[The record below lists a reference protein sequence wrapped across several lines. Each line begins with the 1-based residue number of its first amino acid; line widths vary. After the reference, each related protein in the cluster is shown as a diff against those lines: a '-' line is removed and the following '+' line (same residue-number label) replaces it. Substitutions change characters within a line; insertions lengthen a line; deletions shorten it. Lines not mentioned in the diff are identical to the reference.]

1 MEIELADKEN
11 FESVIAL
18 LTASFVNDPVCRYLY
33 PDLRQYF
40 EHLPEYLRIFAEPGL
55 AQGCTHLAQ
64 GLGAAIWVLPGSHV
78 DAKAIDDLI
87 ERSTSAEAR
96 AEILLVYAAVDR
108 AYPSEPHWY
117 LPLMG
122 VDPLH
127 FGKGIGAALMTHGLS
142 ICDREGSLA
151 YLESNKPK
159 NVPFY
164 ERFGFV
170 PTGKIEVGSHPPV
183 TTMIRRPR

>member
-1 MEIELADKEN
+1 MQIEPVDAQH

-18 LTASFVNDPVCRYLY
+18 LTAAFVDDPVCRHLY

-40 EHLPEYLRIFAEPGL
+40 VHFPEYLRIFAEPGL
-55 AQGCTHLAQ
+55 ALGCTHLAQ
-64 GLGAAIWVLPGSHV
+64 GLGAAIWVPPGVHA

-87 ERSTSAEAR
+87 TRSTSAEAR
-96 AEILLVYAAVDR
+96 AELLVVYAAIDR
-108 AYPSEPHWY
+108 AYPLEPHWY

-127 FGKGIGAALMTHGLS
+127 FGKGIGAALMTHGLG
-142 ICDREGSLA
+142 ICDRDGSLA
-151 YLESNKPK
+151 YLESNKPG

-170 PTGKIEVGSHPPV
+170 LNGKIEVGSHPPV
-183 TTMIRRPR
+183 ITMLRRPR

>member
-1 MEIELADKEN
+1 MDTEPVDAKR

-18 LTASFVNDPVCRYLY
+18 LTAAFVDDPVCRYLY

-40 EHLPEYLRIFAEPGL
+40 AHMPDYLRIFAEPGL
-55 AQGCTHLAQ
+55 ALGCTHLAQ
-64 GLGAAIWVLPGSHV
+64 GLGAAIWVPPGAHS

-87 ERSTSAEAR
+87 GRSTSPEAR
-96 AEILLVYAAVDR
+96 AELLAVYAAVDR
-108 AYPSEPHWY
+108 AYPPEHHWY

-127 FGKGIGAALMTHGLS
+127 FGKSIGAALMTHGLE
-142 ICDREGSLA
+142 ICDRDGSLV
-151 YLESNKPK
+151 YLESNKPG

-170 PTGKIEVGSHPPV
+170 PCNRIEVGNHPPII
-183 TTMIRRPR
+183 TMIRRPR

>member
-1 MEIELADKEN
+1 MEIELADEQN

-18 LTASFVNDPVCRYLY
+18 LTAAFVDDPVCRHLY

-40 EHLPEYLRIFAEPGL
+40 VHLPEYLRVFAEPGL
-55 AQGCTHLAQ
+55 AMGCTHLAP
-64 GLGAAIWVLPGSHV
+64 GLGAAIWVPPGIHA

-87 ERSTSAEAR
+87 NRSTSAVAR
-96 AEILLVYAAVDR
+96 AELLLVYAAVDH
-108 AYPSEPHWY
+108 AYPREPHWY

-127 FGKGIGAALMTHGLS
+127 FGKGIGAALMTHGLA

-151 YLESNKPK
+151 YLESNKPG

-170 PTGKIEVGSHPPV
+170 SNGKIEVGSHPPV

>member
-1 MEIELADKEN
+1 MEIEPVDEQN

-18 LTASFVNDPVCRYLY
+18 LTAAFVDDPVCRHFY
-33 PDLRQYF
+33 PNILQYF
-40 EHLPEYLRIFAEPGL
+40 RYFPEFLRIFAEPGL
-55 AQGCTHLAQ
+55 ALGCTQLVP
-64 GLGAAIWVLPGSHV
+64 GLGAAIWVPPGAHA
-78 DAKAIDDLI
+78 DAKSTDDLI
-87 ERSTSAEAR
+87 TRSTNAQAR
-96 AEILLVYAAVDR
+96 AELMVVYAAFDH
-108 AYPSEPHWY
+108 AHPPEPHWY

-127 FGKGIGAALMTHGLS
+127 FGRGIGAALLTHGLG
-142 ICDREGSLA
+142 ICDRDGSLA
-151 YLESNKPK
+151 YLESTKPI

-170 PTGKIEVGSHPPV
+170 PYGKIEVGSHPPV

>member
-1 MEIELADKEN
+1 MEIEPVDEQN

-18 LTASFVNDPVCRYLY
+18 LTAAFVDDPVCRHLY
-33 PDLRQYF
+33 PDIRQYF

-55 AQGCTHLAQ
+55 ARGCTLLAQ
-64 GLGAAIWVLPGSHV
+64 GLGAAIWVPPGAHA
-78 DAKAIDDLI
+78 DAKAINDLI
-87 ERSTSAEAR
+87 NHSTSAEAR
-96 AEILLVYAAVDR
+96 AELLLVNAAVDR
-108 AYPSEPHWY
+108 AYPNEPHWY

-127 FGKGIGAALMTHGLS
+127 FGKGIGAALMTQGLS

-151 YLESNKPK
+151 YLESNKPG

>member
-1 MEIELADKEN
+1 MLIEPVDAQN
-11 FESVIAL
+11 FESVLAL
-18 LTASFVNDPVCRYLY
+18 LTAAFVDDPVCRYLY

-40 EHLPEYLRIFAEPGL
+40 SSFPEFLRIFAEPGL
-55 AQGCTHLAQ
+55 ALGSTHLAQ
-64 GLGAAIWVLPGSHV
+64 GLGAAIWVPPGTHA
-78 DAKAIDDLI
+78 DAKAVDDLI
-87 ERSTSAEAR
+87 ERSTNAQTR
-96 AEILLVYAAVDR
+96 AELLLVYAEFDR
-108 AYPSEPHWY
+108 ACPPEPHWY

-127 FGKGIGAALMTHGLS
+127 FGKGIGAALMTQGLG

-151 YLESNKPK
+151 YLESTKPC

-170 PTGKIEVGSHPPV
+170 PYGKIDIGSHPPV